1 MRTVFCGSGRFA
13 VPSLRAAFATEH
25 ELVSVVTQP
34 ARAAGRGGSLR
45 ATPVAEAAAELGVE
59 AWPCPNI
66 NAPEALEALGKLG
79 ADVLCVAD
87 FGQMIRQAA
96 REQFRLDAFSVHAS
110 LLPALRGAA
119 PINWAL
125 IRGHKRTGVTTFSLV
140 DAMDAGPIYVQT
152 PTDIRPD
159 ETAEELRA
167 RLADLGAE
175 AACRTLD
182 LLASGEAVG
191 KAQDHSQ
198 ATPAPRMKKSDGRIN
213 WSAPAQRVCGLIRG
227 TWPWPGGQTVL
238 HRKQGKPVPVVI
250 ARAAPVGVAASGLPA
265 GQLDED
271 LCVAAGEG
279 RVRIEQ
285 IKPAGKRL
293 MAWQDFAH
301 GYRPV
306 PGDRFGGPEP

>member
-1 MRTVFCGSGRFA
+1 MRIVFCGSGRFA
-13 VPSLRAAFATEH
+13 VPSLRGVLTTGH

-34 ARAAGRGGSLR
+34 ARAAGRGGHPR

-59 AWPCPNI
+59 AWPCPDI
-66 NAPEALEALGKLG
+66 NAPEALDALGELG
-79 ADVLCVAD
+79 ADELCVAD
-87 FGQMIRQAA
+87 FGQMIRGAA
-96 REQFRLDAFSVHAS
+96 RARFGVDAINLHAS

-140 DAMDAGPIYVQT
+140 DEMDAGAIYVQT
-152 PTDIRPD
+152 ATDIGPD
-159 ETAEELRA
+159 ETAEELRD
-167 RLADLGAE
+167 RLADLGA
-175 AACRTLD
+175 AAVCQTLD
-182 LLASGEAVG
+182 LLASGG
-191 KAQDHSQ
+191 PGGRPQDHAQ
-198 ATPAPRMKKSDGRIN
+198 ATPAPRLKKSDGRID
-213 WSAPAQRVCGLIRG
+213 WSGGAERVCGLIRG

-238 HRKQGKPVPVVI
+238 HRRQGKPVPVAI
-250 ARAAPVGVAASGLPA
+250 ARASGLAGGPSGLPP

-293 MAWQDFAH
+293 MAWQDFVH
-301 GYRPV
+301 GYRPT
-306 PGDRFGGPEP
+306 PGDRFGGPEE